1 MFARTLTGSGV
12 HARRV
17 AGPAVAAL
25 ATATALGGCGGG
37 QKRQDADEP
46 AGQFKVK
53 VVEARFPERQKLA
66 KRSEML
72 IVVRNVDDRTI
83 PDLSVTVKSFD
94 RKERDADEENRAV
107 SAQPQLADPRYPVF
121 IVNKSPVE
129 YTQDL
134 GAGEPSLVD
143 REVDPPR
150 GTEASGSYVD
160 TYSLGPAGPGET
172 KEFRWSVTA
181 SVAGPFKLRYRVNA
195 GLDGRARA
203 VLAAGGSPTGEFTG
217 AIEDRRFDADVDFD
231 DGRTIVREGERLGP
245 KPPDRSKGP
254 NDD

>member
-1 MFARTLTGSGV
+1 MFACTLTGNGG
-12 HARRV
+12 HARRT
-17 AGPAVAAL
+17 AGPVLVALVAA
-25 ATATALGGCGGG
+25 TAVGGCGGG

-53 VVEARFPERQKLA
+53 VLEARFPERQKLA
-66 KRSEML
+66 KRSEMR
-72 IVVRNVDDRTI
+72 IVVKNVGDRTI

-107 SAQPQLADPRYPVF
+107 SAQPQLADPRSPVF

-134 GAGEPSLVD
+134 GAGESSLVD

-160 TYSLGPAGPGET
+160 TYSLGPARPGET

-203 VLAAGGSPTGEFTG
+203 LLAGGGTPAGDFSGT
-217 AIEDRRFDADVDFD
+217 IEDRRFDADVDFE
-231 DGRTIVREGERLGP
+231 DGRTIVREGERIGP
-245 KPPDRSKGP
+245 KPPDRSNGP